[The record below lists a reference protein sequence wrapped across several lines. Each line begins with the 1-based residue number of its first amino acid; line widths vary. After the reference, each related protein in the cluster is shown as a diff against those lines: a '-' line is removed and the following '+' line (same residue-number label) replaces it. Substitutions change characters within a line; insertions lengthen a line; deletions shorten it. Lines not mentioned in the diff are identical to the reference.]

1 MFQQL
6 VIVGNLGR
14 DPDLRFTPSGTPV
27 CSLSVATNRKYTGKD
42 GEQVKETTWFRVSV
56 FGKQAEACAQYL
68 HKGSAVLVEGRL
80 TPDANTGGP
89 RVYDRKDG
97 TSGASFEVFAQTVRF
112 LGGGNG
118 GSNADAEADAET
130 EDHEPEPAPA
140 DDIPF

>member
-1 MFQQL
+1 MYHTL
-6 VIVGNLGR
+6 ILVGNLGR
-14 DPDLRFTPSGTPV
+14 DPEMRYTPTGQAVTNFP
-27 CSLSVATNRKYTGKD
+27 VATNRQYTASS
-42 GEQVKETTWFRVSV
+42 GETVKETTWFRVSV

-89 RVYDRKDG
+89 RIFDRKDG